1 MRTILIVEDDPD
13 VVEMVRDALAA
24 EGIHSVGVRDP
35 DEVETVARQTAPD
48 VFLIDLMLE
57 GKCGVETA
65 QELRDHGFD
74 APIVG
79 MSGSAYLAEVARET
93 GLFEA
98 VLDKP
103 FDIDALLLSLLESA
117 AA

>member
-13 VVEMVRDALAA
+13 IVEMVRDALAM
-24 EGIHSVGVRDP
+24 EGILSVGVSDP
-35 DEVETVARQTAPD
+35 DEVEIVARQTAPD
-48 VFLIDLMLE
+48 VFLVDLMLQ

-65 QELRDHGFD
+65 QELRDHGFE
-74 APIVG
+74 APLVG
-79 MSGSAYLAEVARET
+79 MSGSHFLAEVARET

-103 FDIDALLLSLLESA
+103 FDIDVLLLSLSESA